1 MAKTSDRKTGA
12 KIGTQVKIVPKI
24 ARVLIKTLILFIYQL
39 YQYLSSKIVPS
50 GELMVFCYTWSV
62 MKITGEEVS
71 SL

>member
-1 MAKTSDRKTGA
+1 MIEKTGA